1 MRAELVAY
9 TYEAAVVRLRFLRP
23 GTVTVTIPRD
33 DKVHTITVVVIA

>member
-23 GTVTVTIPRD
+23 GTVTVTVPQDDGPHVIP
-33 DKVHTITVVVIA
+33 VVVIS